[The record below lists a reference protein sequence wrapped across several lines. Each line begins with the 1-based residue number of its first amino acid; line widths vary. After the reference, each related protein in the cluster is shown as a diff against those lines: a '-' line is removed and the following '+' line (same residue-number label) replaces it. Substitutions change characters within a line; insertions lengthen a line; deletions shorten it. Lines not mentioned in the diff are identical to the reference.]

1 MFDCLPSL
9 FSSIKTAEPSEPG
22 EPSEPSETAKTEEI
36 GSGDIAATEGDK
48 ISSDIKLDFSNVLIV
63 PKISPLNS
71 RNDVDL
77 EREIVFDHSKRAWKG
92 IPIIVANMDTT
103 GTVEMARVCQKHHII
118 TCLHKFHKADDIPDD
133 LDRNYFAVSIGTRPN
148 DMENLVT
155 IMEKVK
161 PYFICL
167 DIANGYSTHIFNVI
181 QDIRRKYPDVTL
193 IAGNVVTYEM
203 VEQYYN
209 RGVDIVKMGIGSGSV
224 CTTRLQTGIGYPQF
238 SCIYDTRVQINKNN
252 KNNKNNNKN
261 INSKIHIISDG
272 GIQYAGD
279 FSKAFGAG
287 ADFVMCGGLFAGH
300 EECAGETVVEND
312 VKYKVFYGMSS
323 SNAMIKHYG
332 SVSNYRV
339 AEGKCVKL
347 KHRGAVEQTILDI
360 LGGIRSTLTY
370 VGAAKMEDVFNNATF
385 IKVNNV
391 ANTIYNGREV

>member
-1 MFDCLPSL
+1 MQQVTSL
-9 FSSIKTAEPSEPG
+9 FSSIGNSERV
-22 EPSEPSETAKTEEI
+22 SVN
-36 GSGDIAATEGDK
+36 K
-48 ISSDIKLDFSNVLIV
+48 ISEDIKLDFSNVLIV
-63 PKISPLNS
+63 PKISTLNS

-77 EREIVFDHSKRAWKG
+77 EREIVFEHSKRVWKG
-92 IPIIVANMDTT
+92 VPIIIANMDTT

-118 TCLHKFHKADDIPDD
+118 TCLHKFHKAEDIPND
-133 LDRNYFAVSIGTRPN
+133 LDRNYFMISIGTRST
-148 DMENLVT
+148 DLENLAT
-155 IMEKVK
+155 IMEKVN

-167 DIANGYSTHIFNVI
+167 DIANGYSTHIFTVI
-181 QDIRRKYPDVTL
+181 DEIRNKYPDVTL
-193 IAGNVVTYEM
+193 VAGNVVTYEM

-238 SCIYDTRVQINKNN
+238 SCIYDTRLKIKNPN
-252 KNNKNNNKN
+252 
-261 INSKIHIISDG
+261 IHIISDG

-312 VKYKVFYGMSS
+312 VTYKVFYGMSS
-323 SNAMIKHYG
+323 SNAMVKHYG
-332 SVSNYRV
+332 SVANYRV

-347 KHRGAVEQTILDI
+347 KHRGAVEQTILDT

-370 VGAAKMEDVFNNATF
+370 IGAAKMDEVYEKAKF

-391 ANTIYNGREV
+391 ANTIYNGREI

>member
-1 MFDCLPSL
+1 
-9 FSSIKTAEPSEPG
+9 
-22 EPSEPSETAKTEEI
+22 
-36 GSGDIAATEGDK
+36 
-48 ISSDIKLDFSNVLIV
+48 
-63 PKISPLNS
+63 
-71 RNDVDL
+71 
-77 EREIVFDHSKRAWKG
+77 
-92 IPIIVANMDTT
+92 
-103 GTVEMARVCQKHHII
+103 
-118 TCLHKFHKADDIPDD
+118 
-133 LDRNYFAVSIGTRPN
+133 
-148 DMENLVT
+148 
-155 IMEKVK
+155 
-161 PYFICL
+161 
-167 DIANGYSTHIFNVI
+167 
-181 QDIRRKYPDVTL
+181 
-193 IAGNVVTYEM
+193 
-203 VEQYYN
+203 
-209 RGVDIVKMGIGSGSV
+209 
-224 CTTRLQTGIGYPQF
+224 LQTGIGYPQF

-252 KNNKNNNKN
+252 NNKNNNNKN
-261 INSKIHIISDG
+261 NNNKNNNNEKTNIHIISDG

-347 KHRGAVEQTILDI
+347 KHRGSVDQTISDI

-370 VGAAKMEDVFNNATF
+370 IGAAKMEQVADNAMF

>member
-1 MFDCLPSL
+1 MFGCLPSL
-9 FSSIKTAEPSEPG
+9 FLSNKTTE
-22 EPSEPSETAKTEEI
+22 KTF
-36 GSGDIAATEGDK
+36 DK

-63 PKISPLNS
+63 PKISQLNS

-77 EREIVFDHSKRAWKG
+77 EREIVFEHSKRTWKG
-92 IPIIVANMDTT
+92 VPIMVANMDTT

-118 TCLHKFHKADDIPDD
+118 TCLHKFHKAEDIPDD
-133 LDRNYFAVSIGTRPN
+133 LDKDYFAVSIGTRPN
-148 DMENLVT
+148 DLENLDA
-155 IMEKVK
+155 IMEKVQ
-161 PYFICL
+161 PHFICL
-167 DIANGYSTHIFNVI
+167 DIANGYSTHIFSVI
-181 QDIRRKYPDVTL
+181 QSIREKYPQTTL

-203 VEQYYN
+203 VEKYYAS
-209 RGVDIVKMGIGSGSV
+209 GVDIVKMGIGSGSV

-238 SCIYDTRVQINKNN
+238 SCVYDTRQQINNPN
-252 KNNKNNNKN
+252 
-261 INSKIHIISDG
+261 IHIISDG

-300 EECAGETVVEND
+300 EECAGETVVED
-312 VKYKVFYGMSS
+312 GVTYKVFYGMSS
-323 SNAMIKHYG
+323 SNAMMKHYG
-332 SVSNYRV
+332 SVANYRV

-347 KHRGAVEQTILDI
+347 KHRGSVEQTILDI

-370 VGAAKMEDVFNNATF
+370 IGAAKMEEVADKATF

>member
-1 MFDCLPSL
+1 MFDCITSL
-9 FSSIKTAEPSEPG
+9 FSSNKPLTIVA
-22 EPSEPSETAKTEEI
+22 
-36 GSGDIAATEGDK
+36 DK

-63 PKISPLNS
+63 PQISQLNS

-77 EREIVFDHSKRAWKG
+77 EREIVFEHSKRIWKG
-92 IPIIVANMDTT
+92 VPIMIANMDTT
-103 GTVEMARVCQKHHII
+103 GTIEMARVCQKHHII
-118 TCLHKFHKADDIPDD
+118 TCLHKFYKAEDIPED

-148 DMENLVT
+148 DMYNLVD
-155 IMEKVK
+155 IMGKVN

-167 DIANGYSTHIFNVI
+167 DIANGYSSHIFYVI
-181 QDIRRKYPDVTL
+181 DHIRSAYPEATL
-193 IAGNVVTYEM
+193 IAGNVVTHEM
-203 VEQYYN
+203 VEKYYEH
-209 RGVDIVKMGIGSGSV
+209 GVDIVKMGIGSGSV

-238 SCIYDTRVQINKNN
+238 SCIYDTRQELK
-252 KNNKNNNKN
+252 K
-261 INSKIHIISDG
+261 SKTPKALIISDG

-300 EECAGETVVEND
+300 EECAGETIVEND
-312 VKYKVFYGMSS
+312 VTYKVFYGMSS
-323 SNAMIKHYG
+323 SIAMVKHYG
-332 SVSNYRV
+332 SVANYRV

-370 VGAAKMEDVFNNATF
+370 IGAAKMEEVEEKATF

-391 ANTIYNGREV
+391 ANAIYNGREM

>member
-1 MFDCLPSL
+1 MYLAMFSCMPSL
-9 FSSIKTAEPSEPG
+9 FSSNKT
-22 EPSEPSETAKTEEI
+22 TEKI
-36 GSGDIAATEGDK
+36 FDK

-63 PKISPLNS
+63 PKISQLNS
-71 RNDVDL
+71 RSDVDL
-77 EREIVFDHSKRAWKG
+77 EREIVFEHSKRTWKG
-92 IPIIVANMDTT
+92 VPIMVANMDTT
-103 GTVEMARVCQKHHII
+103 GTVEMAQVCQQHHII
-118 TCLHKFHKADDIPDD
+118 TCLHKFHKAEDIPDD
-133 LDRNYFAVSIGTRPN
+133 LDRNYFAVSIGTRLN
-148 DMENLVT
+148 DLENLDA
-155 IMEKVK
+155 IMEKVQ

-167 DIANGYSTHIFNVI
+167 DIANGYSTHIFSVI
-181 QDIRRKYPDVTL
+181 DGIREKYPQTTL

-238 SCIYDTRVQINKNN
+238 SCIYDTKQEINKS
-252 KNNKNNNKN
+252 KNHN
-261 INSKIHIISDG
+261 IHIISDG

-300 EECAGETVVEND
+300 EESAGETVVEND
-312 VKYKVFYGMSS
+312 VTYKVFYGMSS
-323 SNAMIKHYG
+323 SNAMVKHYG
-332 SVSNYRV
+332 GVANYRV

-347 KHRGAVEQTILDI
+347 KHRGPVDQTIMDI

-370 VGAAKMEDVFNNATF
+370 IGAAKMEQVSEKATF

>member
-1 MFDCLPSL
+1 MMKCLTSL
-9 FSSIKTAEPSEPG
+9 FSPSN
-22 EPSEPSETAKTEEI
+22 K
-36 GSGDIAATEGDK
+36 DRVNK
-48 ISSDIKLDFSNVLIV
+48 ISEDIKLDFSNVLIV
-63 PKISPLNS
+63 PKISTLNS
-71 RNDVDL
+71 RSDVDL
-77 EREIVFDHSKRAWKG
+77 EREIVFEHSKRVWKG
-92 IPIIVANMDTT
+92 VPIIIANMDTT

-118 TCLHKFHKADDIPDD
+118 TCLHKFHKAEDIPDD
-133 LDRNYFAVSIGTRPN
+133 LDRNYFMVSIGTRKK
-148 DMENLVT
+148 DLENLAT

-167 DIANGYSTHIFNVI
+167 DIANGYSTHIFTVI
-181 QDIRRKYPDVTL
+181 DDIRRTYPDVTL
-193 IAGNVVTYEM
+193 VAGNVVTYEM

-238 SCIYDTRVQINKNN
+238 SCIYDTRSQIKNPN
-252 KNNKNNNKN
+252 M
-261 INSKIHIISDG
+261 HIISDG

-312 VKYKVFYGMSS
+312 VTYKVFYGMSS
-323 SNAMIKHYG
+323 SNAMVKHYG
-332 SVSNYRV
+332 GVANYRV

-347 KHRGAVEQTILDI
+347 KHRGAVEQTILDT

-370 VGAAKMEDVFNNATF
+370 IGASKMEQVFEKAAF

-391 ANTIYNGREV
+391 ANTIYNGREI